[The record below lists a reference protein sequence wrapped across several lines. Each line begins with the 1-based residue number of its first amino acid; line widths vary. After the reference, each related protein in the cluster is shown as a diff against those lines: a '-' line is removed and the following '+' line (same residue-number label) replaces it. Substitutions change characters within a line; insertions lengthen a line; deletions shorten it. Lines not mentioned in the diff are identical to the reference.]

1 MLIKSIGAVIRGGK
15 GGTRTLVSSHGAPA
29 GKFSL
34 NSRILK
40 NLKISPDLIHNGA
53 NRRLCV
59 MAPLGQQ
66 NCILFGI
73 FDNDKFPISTK

>member
-29 GKFSL
+29 GKIFFEFTDT
-34 NSRILK
+34 K
-40 NLKISPDLIHNGA
+40 NLKISPDLIYNGA